1 MARAV
6 RDKKLDSKAA
16 RAELPVRASPV
27 TAPSRR
33 GCTSASERASAEASG
48 YCGATLA
55 ASATRSRRSRRGRRS
70 PGRRRHRCPHFRPG
84 GRSGEKRAGHAVEQA
99 RLANFGAPITVST
112 AIDQYLTQREK
123 RESFGNKRNSR
134 SRLTRHVGNELAE
147 KDLAALTDEDLRD
160 WRSQLTAKA
169 AHRRNG
175 ASLSETTI
183 RRTVGDMKA
192 ALNAAAVRY
201 RKRLPA
207 TIAGEIRNG
216 LKNPKGY
223 PQWRARRRCFP
234 KRTFGRSLMQLVA
247 SIRSGDGAGSERL
260 VVMLAATGARL
271 SQVARLTVGDV
282 RLEHLQVMMPTS
294 RKGSVEKDMPHT
306 RVRIGADVAAI
317 LKPSVARRKGSEPL
331 LLRPRWRPTTGWRK
345 WEIYD
350 RGPWRAA
357 NELAR
362 PWAAIIAKA
371 GLSKAVVPY
380 ALRHSSIVRGLKAGL
395 PVRLVAA
402 MHDTSSTMIER
413 HYSVYIT
420 DAMDELMAKA
430 IVPLVTAP
438 AARRRA
444 AG

>member
-16 RAELPVRASPV
+16 RAKLPVRGKPHYRAISQGLHIGFRKGKRGGV
-27 TAPSRR
+27 WVLRR
-33 GCTSASERASAEASG
+33 YAGGERYEVS
-48 YCGATLA
+48 TIA
-55 ASATRSRRSRRGRRS
+55 AADDD
-70 PGRRRHRCPHFRPG
+70 HRDADGIDVLTFDQAVARAREH
-84 GRSGEKRAGHAVEQA
+84 AGHAVEQA
-99 RLANFGAPITVST
+99 RLANFGAPITVSA

-123 RESFGNKRNSR
+123 RESFGNKRDLR

-223 PQWRARRRCFP
+223 PAVARPAQVLPEADIRAIIDAARRVDQEW
-234 KRTFGRSLMQLVA
+234 GWG
-247 SIRSGDGAGSERL
+247 GDLERL

-271 SQVARLTVGDV
+271 VG
-282 RLEHLQVMMPTS
+282 S
-294 RKGSVEKDMPHT
+294 RP
-306 RVRIGADVAAI
+306 ADG
-317 LKPSVARRKGSEPL
+317 RR
-331 LLRPRWRPTTGWRK
+331 RPT
-345 WEIYD
+345 
-350 RGPWRAA
+350 RA
-357 NELAR
+357 
-362 PWAAIIAKA
+362 PP
-371 GLSKAVVPY
+371 G
-380 ALRHSSIVRGLKAGL
+380 
-395 PVRLVAA
+395 
-402 MHDTSSTMIER
+402 HDA
-413 HYSVYIT
+413 
-420 DAMDELMAKA
+420 D
-430 IVPLVTAP
+430 
-438 AARRRA
+438 
-444 AG
+444 